1 MGNKSGKYEDVGMI
15 LNDECLSNAAHEDN
29 AASAGS
35 NSIPWPRPSIGLIKA
50 NWTDSLGQLL
60 LPNYWC
66 EPPKMREGTEDEFF
80 EYVNAK
86 HHHATTHARNSS
98 YGHYPIVPIKDH
110 FSHVWIILLGCAT
123 ATADGRVFIE
133 HSIKQQEVVSEGRH
147 VSSDPTAK

>member
-29 AASAGS
+29 AASAS

-60 LPNYWC
+60 MWT
-66 EPPKMREGTEDEFF
+66 PKNERRDWGRLVFRICK
-80 EYVNAK
+80 AK
-86 HHHATTHARNSS
+86 HHATHARSS
-98 YGHYPIVPIKDH
+98 GHYPIVPIKDH

-123 ATADGRVFIE
+123 GRVFIE

-147 VSSDPTAK
+147 VSSDHRKITITHIG